1 MYRLAGK
8 NAIITGAAGGIGLET
23 SILFAKEGAR
33 VLMADISPEALS
45 KAQAKVL
52 SLVPEA
58 KVETVKCDVS
68 KEAEVKA
75 MVESL
80 DSWGG
85 VDVMFNNA
93 GIMHADDADAIDTP
107 EAIWDLTH
115 NINVKGVWF
124 GSKHAVLSLRRHN
137 KTKGSIINT
146 ASVVALV
153 GASPFDKL
161 ASPRSTQ
168 TIRFTLSSRSV
179 GGRITRIAD
188 LLHPFCQGVRGV
200 GGPPDP
206 KWAYTASK
214 VAVLALTRELA
225 IVHAREGFRFNNLC
239 PAPLNTPLLQ
249 DWLGDDKAKRQ
260 RREVHFPTGRFG
272 EAVEQAHPVVFL
284 ASDESSFVNGH
295 DFVVDG
301 GMTKAYVTPE
311 GPPLA
316 APTNNANKSSLD

>member
-1 MYRLAGK
+1 MCSSERVGRLAGK

-23 SILFAKEGAR
+23 TILFAKEGAN
-33 VLMADISPEALS
+33 VLMADISKEALE
-45 KAQAKVL
+45 KAIAKVKQ
-52 SLVPEA
+52 LVPSA
-58 KVETVKCDVS
+58 GRVETTVCDVS
-68 KEAEVKA
+68 KEAQVQA

-93 GIMHADDADAIDTP
+93 GIMHARDDDAIDTP
-107 EAIWDLTH
+107 EEIWDLTQ

-124 GSKHAVLSLRRHN
+124 GSKHAVLSLRRHK

-153 GASPFDKL
+153 GSATPQL
-161 ASPRSTQ
+161 
-168 TIRFTLSSRSV
+168 
-179 GGRITRIAD
+179 
-188 LLHPFCQGVRGV
+188 
-200 GGPPDP
+200 
-206 KWAYTASK
+206 AYTASK
-214 VAVLALTRELA
+214 GAVLALTRELA

-249 DWLGDDKAKRQ
+249 DWLGDDQAKRH
-260 RREVHFPTGRFG
+260 RREIHFPTGRFG
-272 EAVEQAHPVVFL
+272 EAIEQAQAVVFL
-284 ASDESSFVNGH
+284 ASDEASFVNGH

-311 GPPLA
+311 GP
-316 APTNNANKSSLD
+316 APPAPVNNAVKESL